1 MQRPMPEMPAPMMPI
16 LKGWGES
23 MGRLWK
29 GKGGKVLPISMQ
41 ENDVELPGKRVNGY
55 VKAVKTLP

>member
-16 LKGWGES
+16 LEGWGES
-23 MGRLWK
+23 MGRLGK

-41 ENDVELPGKRVNGY
+41 ENDVELLGKRVNGY